1 MLLSQLETFIPK
13 LRIYNDQANE
23 NVSIQNTSCDIELE
37 CVVNQITSILS
48 LAEPD
53 DRKNLFDRLFA
64 AEQFQ
69 NFYGQKDL
77 IKERIFR

>member
-1 MLLSQLETFIPK
+1 MLLSHLETFIPK

-37 CVVNQITSILS
+37 SVVNQMTSILS
-48 LAEPD
+48 LAEPE
-53 DRKNLFDRLFA
+53 DRESLFDRLFS

-69 NFYGQKDL
+69 KFYGQKDL
-77 IKERIFR
+77 IKEKVFQ